1 MRRCKLTYTECTFT
15 WIEFGPIMCTWF
27 LHGTMIVACGAL
39 CSYPWKA
46 DSQCTQLRQYV
57 RAAAHTSAMLGY
69 KFMCLCKNA
78 LCSKPFFERRK
89 QICLDCMKWAVSL
102 SLTHVRRPV
111 SCSTCLI
118 GLMRSTLAFVL
129 ELFEDQPPMRYLFT
143 YSLPLC
149 QNRIEY

>member
-1 MRRCKLTYTECTFT
+1 MQVDIHWMYIHMNWIWANHVHMIFAWNNDCGMRCALLLSLEG
-15 WIEFGPIMCTWF
+15 WQAMS
-27 LHGTMIVACGAL
+27 IV
-39 CSYPWKA
+39 SK
-46 DSQCTQLRQYV
+46 LRQYV